1 MKALAFFSIIFI
13 NFMAGIYSH
22 DAMAQVLPSNDRRSD
37 FTAPTILPLPASDVL
52 PAAVAVPPAAP
63 DPAQK
68 TVDKK
73 PMNKDN
79 DVTATPVEMGEGLNN
94 LFEDKVAE
102 NIPDPKEAVNR
113 QILDFNIFLDRAFL
127 KPISTAVGFILP
139 DPVEQIVR
147 NILKNLQEPSKFIFL
162 TMSGH
167 FTDGLLT
174 LSRFTINSTLGVGGA
189 FDPASS
195 FSPALR
201 TKDTSAD
208 FMLASWGVPIGDYN
222 VAFFTG
228 PSNQRSSV
236 AGYANSILDPAN
248 ILLSLFLPSEQ
259 TKINWSIL
267 GTKAVLNR
275 PPSLDSLADFADPY
289 SVAKSAYWQ
298 NYQERE
304 KRYKENK

>member
-13 NFMAGIYSH
+13 ISIGAIH
-22 DAMAQVLPSNDRRSD
+22 PLKAVAQALPSNDQRSG
-37 FTAPTILPLPASDVL
+37 FTAPTILPLPVSDVL
-52 PAAVAVPPAAP
+52 PANVATPPAAP
-63 DPAQK
+63 DASQK
-68 TVDKK
+68 TVEKK
-73 PMNKDN
+73 MLNKDN
-79 DVTATPVEMGEGLNN
+79 EVTTAPVEMGEGLNN
-94 LFEDKVAE
+94 LFEDKAAA

-127 KPISTAVGFILP
+127 KPLSTVVGLILP

-222 VAFFTG
+222 VAFFAG
-228 PSNQRSSV
+228 PSNQRSGV
-236 AGYANSILDPAN
+236 AGYANLILDPAN
-248 ILLSLFLPSEQ
+248 ILLSLFLPSQE
-259 TKINWSIL
+259 TKVAGSIM
-267 GTKAVLNR
+267 GTKGVLNR